1 MHGINKIVVG
11 ARIREI
17 RLARGMT
24 LEEFGNLFSASK
36 SIASRWEK
44 GKSIPNNI
52 RIKAIADMANISVQE
67 LLYGTKE
74 KVMYGIEWWNGK
86 RLNKSEQK
94 PLPNAFTSKDAAN
107 DWLISKGYYHEPS
120 SIYDDCFD
128 YIRDV
133 PVSHLNEWPD
143 KEYARIF
150 KMEVVE

>member
-1 MHGINKIVVG
+1 MHGINKIAVG

-67 LLYGTKE
+67 LLYGIKE
-74 KVMYGIEWWNGK
+74 KVMYGIEWWNG
-86 RLNKSEQK
+86 EIYEDADMG
-94 PLPNAFTSKDAAN
+94 AFRVLFSTNLAAHN
-107 DWLISKGYYHEPS
+107 WLLENEYEENCLESYGYYKEEPT
-120 SIYDDCFD
+120 YDGDPFP
-128 YIRDV
+128 DV
-133 PVSHLNEWPD
+133 KWAKIIE
-143 KEYARIF
+143 
-150 KMEVVE
+150 MEVVE

>member
-1 MHGINKIVVG
+1 MHGINKIAVG

-67 LLYGTKE
+67 LLYGIKE
-74 KVMYGIEWWNGK
+74 KVMYGIEWWNG
-86 RLNKSEQK
+86 EIYEDADMG
-94 PLPNAFTSKDAAN
+94 AFRVLFSTNIAAHN
-107 DWLISKGYYHEPS
+107 WLLENEYEENSLESYGYYKEEPT
-120 SIYDDCFD
+120 YDGDPFP
-128 YIRDV
+128 DV
-133 PVSHLNEWPD
+133 KWAKIIE
-143 KEYARIF
+143 
-150 KMEVVE
+150 MEVVE

>member
-1 MHGINKIVVG
+1 MHGINKIAVG

-67 LLYGTKE
+67 LLYGIKE
-74 KVMYGIEWWNGK
+74 KVMYGIEWWNG
-86 RLNKSEQK
+86 EIYEDADMG
-94 PLPNAFTSKDAAN
+94 AFRVLFSTNLAAHN
-107 DWLISKGYYHEPS
+107 WLLENEYEENSLESYGYYKEEPT
-120 SIYDDCFD
+120 YDGDPFP
-128 YIRDV
+128 DV
-133 PVSHLNEWPD
+133 KW
-143 KEYARIF
+143 ARIIE
-150 KMEVVE
+150 MEVVE

>member
-1 MHGINKIVVG
+1 MHGINKIAVG

-67 LLYGTKE
+67 LLYGTQE
-74 KVMYGIEWWNGK
+74 KVMYGIEWWNG
-86 RLNKSEQK
+86 EIYEDADMG
-94 PLPNAFTSKDAAN
+94 AFRALFSTNLAAHN
-107 DWLISKGYYHEPS
+107 WLLENGYEENSLESYGYYKEEPT
-120 SIYDDCFD
+120 YDGDPFP
-128 YIRDV
+128 DV
-133 PVSHLNEWPD
+133 KWAKIIE
-143 KEYARIF
+143 
-150 KMEVVE
+150 MEVVE

>member
-1 MHGINKIVVG
+1 MHGINKIAVG

-67 LLYGTKE
+67 LLYGIKE
-74 KVMYGIEWWNGK
+74 KVMYGIEWWNG
-86 RLNKSEQK
+86 EIYEDADMG
-94 PLPNAFTSKDAAN
+94 AFRVLFSTNIAAHN
-107 DWLISKGYYHEPS
+107 WLLENEYEENSLESYGYYKEEPT
-120 SIYDDCFD
+120 YDGDPFP
-128 YIRDV
+128 DV
-133 PVSHLNEWPD
+133 KW
-143 KEYARIF
+143 ARIIE
-150 KMEVVE
+150 MEVVE

>member
-1 MHGINKIVVG
+1 MYGINNIAVG

-17 RLARGMT
+17 RLARGET
-24 LEEFGNLFSASK
+24 LEEFGKRLEARKGVICNWERGRNL
-36 SIASRWEK
+36 
-44 GKSIPNNI
+44 PNK
-52 RIKAIADMANISVQE
+52 RHIKEIADMANISVQE
-67 LLYGTKE
+67 LLYGTQG

-86 RLNKSEQK
+86 RLNESEQK
-94 PLPNAFTSKDAAN
+94 PLPNVFTSKEAAN
-107 DWLISKGYYHEPS
+107 DWLISKGYYHEPKPT
-120 SIYDDCFD
+120 YADFFD